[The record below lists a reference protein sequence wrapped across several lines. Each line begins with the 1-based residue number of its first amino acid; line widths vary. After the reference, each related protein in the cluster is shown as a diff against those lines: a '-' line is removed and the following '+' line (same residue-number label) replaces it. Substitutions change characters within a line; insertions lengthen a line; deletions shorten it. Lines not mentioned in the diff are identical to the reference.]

1 MKTMKIAPKMQL
13 PKVIKSLAENRKIEH
28 FPLKHYSYSTFVK
41 FSTNPIMFKINYIN
55 GDVIDTTR
63 NISGVIGQAFHS
75 AMEMYYTGLALADE
89 HEAIKGGLE
98 AGMDFL
104 DKYPEG
110 FIEFSTTV
118 PNKQKA
124 QEIFAFAFNAYVT
137 EKQHDKEEVIACE
150 TLIETDVD
158 VEWKGQQLKLPVK
171 LKGYLDKLVRRDG
184 KLVIKDYKTVRA
196 FSDPEKIDG
205 AKIIQAIQYY
215 LMVFAEYGEAPYSM
229 IYEEIKTTKNRDKS
243 AQIKEYEIVYSD
255 NEQFFDFYFRLYDDM
270 TRAINGEAVFVPNI
284 QTIFDNEVAIIAY
297 IHRLD
302 VTEEAAKLMKALRV
316 ETITDL
322 LKQKIQTA
330 GSMRQL
336 LKTAE
341 KKFTSAK
348 SLNYNQMENQ
358 EKIQTKL
365 MEHGMLIQFDSKVEG
380 CAVDL
385 YRFNPSIGLKMSK
398 LLSYVADIEQVVG
411 VSGVRVLAPIPNT
424 SLIGFEVPRAVRTFP
439 DMNIAPEGFK
449 LGIGVDIMGEVYRFD
464 ITKAPHMLIAGA
476 TGSGKSVFLNSIISQ
491 LCKLDNVELHL
502 FDPKMVEL
510 ARFAKEK
517 NTVEHYTAIEDI
529 YLALEAMVET
539 MNERYIALAHAG
551 VRNIDEHGG
560 MKYKFVVIDEFGDL
574 TIGNKSEG
582 KLNFSKEISKNI
594 LLLAQKARACGIHLI
609 IATQRPSVDIIT
621 GSIKANFPTKVA
633 FRTAKEIDSRV
644 LLDAPGAEKLLG
656 KGDMLFSSDE
666 GEIRLQGFNF

>member
-1 MKTMKIAPKMQL
+1 MKPSLRL
-13 PKVIKSLAENRKIEH
+13 PKVIKSLAENRKIEN

-63 NISGVIGQAFHS
+63 NISGVIGQAFHN
-75 AMEMYYTGLALADE
+75 AMEYYYTGIATGDE
-89 HEAIKGGLE
+89 QEAIKGGLE

-104 DKYPEG
+104 DKYEEG

-124 QEIFAFAFNAYVT
+124 QEIFAFAYKCYVT
-137 EKQHDKEEVIACE
+137 EKRHDQEEIVACE
-150 TLIETDVD
+150 VLIETDVD
-158 VEWKGQQLKLPVK
+158 VEWKGQRLVLPVK
-171 LKGYLDKLVRRDG
+171 LKGYLDKLVRKNE

-196 FSDPEKIDG
+196 FSDPDKIDG

-215 LMVFAEYGEAPYSM
+215 LMVYAEYGEAPHSI
-229 IYEEIKTTKNRDKS
+229 IYEEIKTTKNRDGS
-243 AQIKEYEIVYSD
+243 AQIKEYEIVYAD

-270 TRAINGEAVFVPNI
+270 TRAINGEMVFVPNI
-284 QTIFDNEVAIIAY
+284 HTIFDNEVAIVAY

-302 VTEEAAKLMKALRV
+302 VTEEAARLMKSLRV

-322 LKQKIQTA
+322 LKSKIQTA

-348 SLNYNQMENQ
+348 SLNYNQMQTQ
-358 EKIQTKL
+358 EKIATKL

-439 DMNIAPEGFK
+439 EVIPPQDQENPFNLA
-449 LGIGVDIMGEVYRFD
+449 IGVDIMGDPYYFD

-476 TGSGKSVFLNSIISQ
+476 TGSGKSVFLNSVISQ
-491 LCKLDNVELHL
+491 LAQIENLDLHL
-502 FDPKMVEL
+502 FDPKLVEL
-510 ARFAKEK
+510 SRFAKEK
-517 NTVEHYTAIEDI
+517 NTVQYYSAVEDI
-529 YLALEAMVET
+529 YLALEGLVEE
-539 MNERYIALAHAG
+539 MNERYITLSKAG
-551 VRNIDEHGG
+551 ARNIQEAGG
-560 MKYKFVVIDEFGDL
+560 MRYKVVVIDEFGDL
-574 TIGNKSEG
+574 TVGNKSEG

-666 GEIRLQGFNF
+666 GEIRLQGFLI